1 MLRLTAGV
9 AGAAAPPAAALA
21 LALGRPRAR
30 RSFKPDV
37 DSLPADV
44 ADGRMLLG
52 VITGASIV
60 PISFKCA
67 AF

>member
-1 MLRLTAGV
+1 MLRLTEGV
-9 AGAAAPPAAALA
+9 EAAAPPAA

-30 RSFKPDV
+30 RSFKPD

-44 ADGRMLLG
+44 DDGMMLG